1 MVATNRRIHA
11 GVSWFYLPLSA
22 TAQYDT
28 VLKEEKMEVEV
39 FTREPA
45 DETTNIMVRWRF
57 DGVTNSLFF
66 LMLTIRPPI
75 SKSDQ
80 WSYCDRS
87 LDGIVPTLRS
97 QETQIQAFA
106 SDDLDLYTLACFSRS
121 PFVFL
126 RHSLRHYL
134 HQDQGFK
141 YIEGKNKNN
150 TELIRFFHEWNKELF
165 VAISLLSFVLVINME
180 RKWTLLL
187 N

>member
-1 MVATNRRIHA
+1 MISKLYKVGTSGFWWRILSKF
-11 GVSWFYLPLSA
+11 VSDRQLRSA
-22 TAQYDT
+22 FFLFRDIQI
-28 VLKEEKMEVEV
+28 
-39 FTREPA
+39 PI
-45 DETTNIMVRWRF
+45 TNILLRWRF
-57 DGVTNSLFF
+57 DGVPVF
-66 LMLTIRPPI
+66 LVFTILPI
-75 SKSDQ
+75 SKQ
-80 WSYCDRS
+80 WSLCDRS
-87 LDGIVPTLRS
+87 LDGIAPTLRS